1 MSLKIFYE
9 IEKKFLL
16 KNDTWRNEVS
26 EKYQITQGYLANISK
41 KTIRVRKRIGS
52 LTEHFLTI
60 KVATDTMGKNIEI
73 EKLITE
79 IQYETLLSKHF
90 NKINLLDSIVE
101 EQGEDWEKLEF
112 KKIKENI
119 TSEESAE
126 LDLSCTKII
135 RKIRYIII
143 RGDLKWEIDEFIDH
157 NKGLIMAEVEI
168 KKKKQKVEIPEWI
181 GEEVTEDKRYYNN
194 YLSVHKI
201 VA

>member
-1 MSLKIFYE
+1 MI
-9 IEKKFLL
+9 KFDQTFGVQL
-16 KNDTWRNEVS
+16 N
-26 EKYQITQGYLANISK
+26 
-41 KTIRVRKRIGS
+41 
-52 LTEHFLTI
+52 
-60 KVATDTMGKNIEI
+60 
-73 EKLITE
+73 
-79 IQYETLLSKHF
+79 TLLSKHF